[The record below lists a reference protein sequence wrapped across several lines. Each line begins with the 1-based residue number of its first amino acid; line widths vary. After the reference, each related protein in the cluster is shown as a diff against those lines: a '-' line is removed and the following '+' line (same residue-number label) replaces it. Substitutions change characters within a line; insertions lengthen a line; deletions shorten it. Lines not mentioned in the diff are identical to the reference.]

1 MEQQRYFIT
10 PDGRDSLKKELAKLQ
25 QDDRPQIIQAIAEA
39 RAYGDLSENA
49 EYHSAKE
56 KQGMIEAKIS
66 YLKGVL
72 SLGEVIDVSQLDG
85 AIKFGARVSLEDD
98 VSGETI
104 EYQLVDD
111 PEVDIEKNKLSIK
124 TPLGRALIGK
134 DVDDEV
140 VIRAPGG
147 KRRYTILKVSYF

>member
-10 PDGRDSLKKELAKLQ
+10 PNGRESIRKELINLQ
-25 QDDRPQIIQAIAEA
+25 QNDRPKIIQAIAEA
-39 RAYGDLSENA
+39 RAHGDLSENA

-56 KQGMIEAKIS
+56 KQGLIEAKIS
-66 YLKGVL
+66 YLKTVL
-72 SLGEVIDVSQLDG
+72 SQGEVIDISQLDG
-85 AIKFGARVSLEDD
+85 PAKFGARVSIEDD
-98 VSGETI
+98 DTGETF

-111 PEVDIEKNKLSIK
+111 PEADIEKNRLSIK

-140 VIRAPGG
+140 VITAPGG
-147 KRRYTILKVSYF
+147 KRSYTVLSVTFS